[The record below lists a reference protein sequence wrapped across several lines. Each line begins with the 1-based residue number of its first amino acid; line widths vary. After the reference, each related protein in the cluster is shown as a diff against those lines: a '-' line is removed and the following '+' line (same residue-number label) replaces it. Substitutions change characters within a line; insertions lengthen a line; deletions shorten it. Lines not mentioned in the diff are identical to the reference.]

1 MSLIGD
7 PPKSGRRGKVHH
19 PVSPWTLVVRPR
31 LALRPG
37 AAASRAQPVELG
49 RLNGSTFPTLP
60 LNLHARSGF

>member
-31 LALRPG
+31 LALRAG